1 MVSKKN
7 EKMKKIEWGKIGA
20 IGKGFLIELMSIMSE
35 GKSELDHYELLK
47 KWGKK
52 PDYLE
57 SYDDFCEF

>member
-47 KWGKK
+47 K
-52 PDYLE
+52 
-57 SYDDFCEF
+57 